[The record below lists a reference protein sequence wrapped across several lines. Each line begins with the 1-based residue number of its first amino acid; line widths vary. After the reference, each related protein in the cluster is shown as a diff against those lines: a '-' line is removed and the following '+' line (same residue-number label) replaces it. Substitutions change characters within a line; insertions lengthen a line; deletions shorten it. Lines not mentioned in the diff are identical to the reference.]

1 MDNSVPSSP
10 FRRRRRSASSDPR
23 RLSSYKIEST
33 ELLSQCLSI
42 LQSIISEDCR
52 FPLTPPRPF
61 RPPNSL
67 QAISLDIALLLV
79 HMHATSHAVVS
90 QVGFA
95 LLPAFITFKA
105 EMYPRLLLFFENVL
119 RGMLH
124 EERKLRGFVKDG
136 AAPYTTPCSPD
147 IFLITLLYLEDFAE
161 LQADDA
167 LPPAVSIQVEP
178 YEGAHTGPGGD
189 ILSWTSSSTYASSF
203 LPSQSASGQS
213 LASYRLLSLVS
224 PLLAVISDAIDFGK
238 SSTFTVHRLRHLFD
252 MIVDLRPD
260 ASLNVLEAVAY
271 HTPKARS
278 TALGL
283 LYSYWPRAIGH
294 CFITKPFESLGD
306 SNTPPSHHAHAHQFV
321 LWRFTEPSVPS
332 PFDGNILRECRSC
345 LKQISGL
352 GLFCPLCICA
362 VHFDCY
368 DYPDGNLVVQ
378 YPIELDPG
386 TQKVAVRRFCHVQ
399 LQTSDQRSSVQRISG
414 HTFRAVNMFTL
425 ALCFICKLPLWGC
438 HSQGLK
444 CENCNHFVHAPCTTP
459 SSNTT
464 QCLWT
469 PLTSSHIIIS
479 LHDLRR
485 SFDNHFNGLLRL
497 SPDSL
502 RSHEEK
508 LISSDILWV
517 QLQILNNGLELGSI
531 IVEGGDEAS
540 KSFILELQT
549 LLDRFQAALHPQ
561 ISVPS
566 EMLSGFFDEC
576 RFPSRA
582 TLLFDW
588 STLVFLATSARFID
602 GEPHDHAG
610 DPYHLSLGIRPDNKM
625 SRPNIYEA
633 IPLGFLR
640 DNFATNF
647 RIHLDIAAE
656 TLLRQLHH
664 VGLFELPEIRLL
676 ETKDMLQCKESL
688 CLFALPLSL
697 DLSAN
702 VETLI
707 AAIEACLSDIDLSV
721 NEAGFLLLIRRV
733 WPTEMSTEYALRR
746 LMKSVL
752 GWILAEVR
760 SFTSSIKPTLDSLLG
775 GRETS
780 CHSSGLRSF

>member
-1 MDNSVPSSP
+1 M
-10 FRRRRRSASSDPR
+10 
-23 RLSSYKIEST
+23 
-33 ELLSQCLSI
+33 
-42 LQSIISEDCR
+42 
-52 FPLTPPRPF
+52 PPRPF

-79 HMHATSHAVVS
+79 HMHATSHAVIS

-95 LLPAFITFKA
+95 LLPAFTTFKD
-105 EMYPRLLLFFENVL
+105 EMYPRLLLFFESML

-124 EERKLRGFVKDG
+124 EERKLRGSVKDG
-136 AAPYTTPCSPD
+136 AVPYMIPYFPD
-147 IFLITLLYLEDFAE
+147 RFLITPLYLEHFAE
-161 LQADDA
+161 FQEDDV

-178 YEGAHTGPGGD
+178 YEEAHTGPGGD
-189 ILSWTSSSTYASSF
+189 ILSWTSNSTYASSF

-213 LASYRLLSLVS
+213 LASYRLLSLIS
-224 PLLAVISDAIDFGK
+224 PLLAVVSDTIDFGK
-238 SSTFTVHRLRHLFD
+238 SSTFIVYRLRHLFD
-252 MIVDLRPD
+252 MTVNLRPD

-271 HTPKARS
+271 HTPKARV

-294 CFITKPFESLGD
+294 CSITRPFESLAD
-306 SNTPPSHHAHAHQFV
+306 PNTPPSYHPHAHQFV

-332 PFDGNILRECRSC
+332 PFDGNTWRECRSC
-345 LKQISGL
+345 LKQILGL
-352 GLFCPLCICA
+352 GVFCPLCICA

-368 DYPDGNLVVQ
+368 DYPNGNLVVQ

-386 TQKVAVRRFCHVQ
+386 TQKVAVYRFCHVQ
-399 LQTSDQRSSVQRISG
+399 LQTSDQKSSVHRISG

-438 HSQGLK
+438 NSQGLK
-444 CENCNHFVHAPCTTP
+444 CDNCNHFVHAHCTTP
-459 SSNTT
+459 SSDTSR
-464 QCLWT
+464 CLRT
-469 PLTSSHIIIS
+469 PLTSTHIIIS
-479 LHDLRR
+479 LYDLRR
-485 SFDNHFNGLLRL
+485 SFNNHFKGLLGL

-508 LISSDILWV
+508 LICCDILRV
-517 QLQILNNGLELGSI
+517 QLQILSNGLELSSI
-531 IVEGGDEAS
+531 IVEGGDKAS
-540 KSFILELQT
+540 KPFILELQT
-549 LLDRFQAALHPQ
+549 LLDHFQAALHPQ

-576 RFPSRA
+576 RFPSRV

-588 STLVFLATSARFID
+588 STLVFMATNARFID
-602 GEPHDHAG
+602 GGSHHAG
-610 DPYHLSLGIRPDNKM
+610 DPQYLSLGIESDNKVA
-625 SRPNIYEA
+625 RPNIYEA

-640 DNFATNF
+640 ANLATNF
-647 RIHLDIAAE
+647 KIHLDIAAE

-664 VGLFELPEIRLL
+664 VGLFELPEIHLL
-676 ETKDMLQCKESL
+676 ETKDLLQCTESL

-707 AAIEACLSDIDLSV
+707 TAIEACLTDIDLSV
-721 NEAGFLLLIRRV
+721 NEAGFLLLVRRV

-760 SFTSSIKPTLDSLLG
+760 SFTCSIKSTLDSFLG
-775 GRETS
+775 RT
-780 CHSSGLRSF
+780 RD